1 MRERFSVDMI
11 TAAGPVMADVRQR
24 LTSARGQLDPLLA
37 ALDEIVQF
45 VAILSGLAQENMT
58 RGTGWRFLD
67 LGRRLERAQFVATGA
82 LGPFAQ
88 SPIDWEASMWVALEL
103 CDSTITY
110 RTRYLGQ
117 LQPAPVLDL
126 VILDDS
132 NPRSLAFQLRAME
145 GHLDYL
151 ARVSG
156 VRVPALP
163 TALDHDLAAA
173 VKQFA
178 GDEQVWRHEGL
189 ALALLRD
196 LADETDRRLDG
207 LSEAIT
213 RAYFSHVPAAQAV
226 GSSTA

>member
-1 MRERFSVDMI
+1 
-11 TAAGPVMADVRQR
+11 
-24 LTSARGQLDPLLA
+24 
-37 ALDEIVQF
+37 
-45 VAILSGLAQENMT
+45 
-58 RGTGWRFLD
+58 
-67 LGRRLERAQFVATGA
+67 
-82 LGPFAQ
+82 
-88 SPIDWEASMWVALEL
+88 MWVALEL

-132 NPRSLAFQLRAME
+132 NPRSLAFQLRAIE

-163 TALDHDLAAA
+163 AALDHDLAAA

-189 ALALLRD
+189 ALAMLRD
-196 LADETDRRLDG
+196 LASETDQTARRAVRGDHARLFQPCAGGAGRRLVDG
-207 LSEAIT
+207 VSG
-213 RAYFSHVPAAQAV
+213 P
-226 GSSTA
+226 